1 MSIQSALYREKA
13 FARAE
18 TRQPPWI
25 GIFEIILELQRRAR
39 SRRELARLSYLDIKD
54 IGYPA
59 AIEAEKKQAILE
71 GMNASRHK

>member
-1 MSIQSALYREKA
+1 MSIQPVLYREKA

-39 SRRELARLSYLDIKD
+39 SRRELAPLVVPRHKRHRLSGRYR
-54 IGYPA
+54 GG
-59 AIEAEKKQAILE
+59 KKQAILE